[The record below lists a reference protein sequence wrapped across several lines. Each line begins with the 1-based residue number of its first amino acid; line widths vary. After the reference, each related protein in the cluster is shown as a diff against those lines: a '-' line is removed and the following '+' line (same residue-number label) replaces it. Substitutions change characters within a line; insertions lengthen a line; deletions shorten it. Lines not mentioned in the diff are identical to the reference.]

1 MSKIIDGKKIS
12 RIIKDELKLEVS
24 RLKQKNIIPHLSV
37 ILVGDNDASKIYV
50 NMKQKA
56 CKKVGIISETIKLK
70 DSVSEK
76 TLLQKIDTLNKNPE
90 IHGILVQLPLPSHI
104 NESSVIERITP
115 EKDVDG
121 FHPTNLGR
129 LVIDAG
135 HTFIPATPYGI
146 IELLSR
152 YNITIEGKHVV
163 ILGRSNIV
171 GKPLGLLFLRKNNM
185 GNATVTFC
193 HSRTKNLSSITKTA
207 DILVAAMGK
216 AEFIKKNMVKSGV
229 IVIDVGIN
237 RVEDASKK
245 RGYRLVGDVDFNQVS
260 KISSLIT
267 PVPGGVGPMTIAMLL
282 KNTTISAKKNSF
294 KNGK

>member
-1 MSKIIDGKKIS
+1 MSEIIDGKKIS
-12 RIIKDELKLEVS
+12 GKIKEEIKAEVNS
-24 RLKQKNIIPHLSV
+24 LKQRGIVPHLSV

-50 NMKQKA
+50 KMKEKA
-56 CKKVGIISETIKLK
+56 CTKVGITSETIRLNK
-70 DSVSEK
+70 STSETK
-76 TLLQKIDTLNKNPE
+76 LLQIINSLNNNSGV
-90 IHGILVQLPLPSHI
+90 HGILVQLPLPSHI
-104 NESSVIERITP
+104 NEFSVIEAITP

-129 LVIDAG
+129 LVIDTEN
-135 HTFIPATPYGI
+135 TFVPATPYGI

-152 YNITIEGKHVV
+152 YNVTIEGKHAV

-171 GKPLGLLFLRKNNM
+171 GKPLGLLFLRKKNS
-185 GNATVTFC
+185 GNATVTYC

-216 AEFIKKNMVKSGV
+216 AEFIKKDMVKSGV
-229 IVIDVGIN
+229 IVIDVGMN

-245 RGYRLVGDVDFNQVS
+245 RGYRLVGDVDFEQVS
-260 KISSLIT
+260 KVSSMIT

-282 KNTTISAKKNSF
+282 KNTTLSAQKNS
-294 KNGK
+294 